1 MMRNMNRGQRVLLGG
16 ALALLALLLAGS
28 IHPEQRQPERAD
40 AGVRRA
46 AERMAADLPASQ
58 RAEWEQAAQTDP
70 LVLFRCS
77 TLPVH

>member
-1 MMRNMNRGQRVLLGG
+1 MRNMNRGQRILLGG

-28 IHPEQRQPERAD
+28 IHPERRQPEVED

-46 AERMAADLPASQ
+46 AELMSTDLPASH
-58 RAEWEQAAQTDP
+58 QAAWSQAVKTDS

-77 TLPVH
+77 TLSVR